1 MTESAPSGQV
11 FVVDD
16 EAASRDA
23 VARALEKGGLS
34 VRAFALPSDALRAIE
49 AAPPAV
55 LVSDLMMP
63 EMSGLELLTAARRV
77 DGEMGVVLITA
88 FGTVDKA
95 VAAMR
100 AGADDFLQK
109 PVDLHELRERVGR
122 ALEIRAL
129 KGEVKVLREKV
140 ATADRPGG
148 MIGGT
153 PALLKVLER
162 ARMVADTDAS
172 VLVTGESGTGKE
184 LLARYLHDASPRAGK
199 PFMPINCAA
208 IPEELLESELF
219 GYEAGAFTGAMKA
232 RLGKIE
238 EAAGGTLF
246 LDEIGEMAVRLQAKL
261 LRFLESHEFFRLG
274 SPQLRKAD
282 VRVVT
287 ATNRDLKE
295 ESVAGRF
302 REDLY
307 FRLRVAE
314 LRLPPLR
321 DRRED
326 IPLLAASFVEQFALR
341 HRRPNLR
348 LGHAALAALVSHP
361 WPGNIRE
368 LRNTLETAVLFST
381 GAELTPHDLNFDRPN
396 PTAPP
401 TSDSRDFVYVP
412 GRTMDELEMQ
422 IIERTLERA
431 DGNKTRAAEM
441 LDIGVRTIFRKLGEK
456 EEK

>member
-1 MTESAPSGQV
+1 
-11 FVVDD
+11 
-16 EAASRDA
+16 
-23 VARALEKGGLS
+23 
-34 VRAFALPSDALRAIE
+34 
-49 AAPPAV
+49 V

-109 PVDLHELRERVGR
+109 PVDLHELRERVSR

-129 KGEVKVLREKV
+129 KGEVRVLREKAAV
-140 ATADRPGG
+140 ADRPGG
-148 MIGGT
+148 MIGRT

-162 ARMVADTDAS
+162 ARLVADTDAGI
-172 VLVTGESGTGKE
+172 LVTGESGTGKE

-219 GYEAGAFTGAMKA
+219 GYEAGAFTGALKA

-295 ESVAGRF
+295 ESAAGRF

-314 LRLPPLR
+314 LKLPPLR

-326 IPLLAASFVEQFALR
+326 IPLLAANCATCWKPRCSFPRAR
-341 HRRPNLR
+341 SSCP
-348 LGHAALAALVSHP
+348 P
-361 WPGNIRE
+361 
-368 LRNTLETAVLFST
+368 TST
-381 GAELTPHDLNFDRPN
+381 S
-396 PTAPP
+396 TAPP
-401 TSDSRDFVYVP
+401 PPRRPLRTAAISSMSRGAAWTSWRCRSSSAP
-412 GRTMDELEMQ
+412 WSAPT
-422 IIERTLERA
+422 A
-431 DGNKTRAAEM
+431 TRPARRSCSASACAPSSASWA
-441 LDIGVRTIFRKLGEK
+441 RRKRSSPAGPK
-456 EEK
+456 P